1 MVARELSVRPYS
13 VLVSDDDEG
22 CRETVREALA
32 GQGYEM
38 RLASCGREAIEVVRR
53 HLVHVMIVDMNMP
66 DMSGLDTVTV
76 IRREI
81 SMRVPSI
88 LMSADAS
95 RELMSE
101 ALSAEFDSFIAKPF
115 DLSALRHIVEEVLR
129 RHYES
134 DDL

>member
-1 MVARELSVRPYS
+1 MVARKLLVKPYR

-32 GQGYEM
+32 VQGYEM
-38 RLASCGREAIEVVRR
+38 CLASCGREAIEVVRR
-53 HLVHVMIVDMNMP
+53 HFIHVIIVDMHMP
-66 DMSGLDTVTV
+66 DISGLDTVSV

-81 SMRVPSI
+81 SARLPSI

-101 ALSAEFDSFIAKPF
+101 ALSVQFDSFIAKPF
-115 DLSALRHIVEEVLR
+115 DVAALRHIVEEVLR

-134 DDL
+134 VD